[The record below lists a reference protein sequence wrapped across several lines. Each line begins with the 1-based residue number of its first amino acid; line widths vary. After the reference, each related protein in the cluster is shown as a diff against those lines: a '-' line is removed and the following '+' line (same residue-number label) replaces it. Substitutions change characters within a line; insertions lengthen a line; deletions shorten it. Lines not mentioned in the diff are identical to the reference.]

1 MKMRK
6 IIILVS
12 AAVIIAGTAAGLL
25 FAMDDSGLI
34 FNTQSNELGSLT
46 GGENGDQT
54 GNEARIE
61 HYPLYYRPDSYP
73 WDYLLH
79 CTNDD
84 LRKEAAQLAR
94 DAAANDMVGY
104 DCGEYGCTL
113 WEEAEKN
120 GYDISRIDVP
130 CAAQCATAVLT
141 FYKCAGY
148 RLEIDELCSIDVDK
162 SVWDMDD
169 VLCET
174 GLFEKI
180 TDPARLHS
188 PDGNQTGDIYV
199 AESRH
204 TILQVSDG
212 SSAAGKE

>member
-1 MKMRK
+1 MRK
-6 IIILVS
+6 KVFAISATVILIG
-12 AAVIIAGTAAGLL
+12 AAAGLF
-25 FAMDDSGLI
+25 FASDETGKI
-34 FNTQSNELGSLT
+34 FNTQQNELGKMT
-46 GGENGDQT
+46 GGELGDQT
-54 GNEARIE
+54 GKEARVE
-61 HYPLYYRPDSYP
+61 HYPLYYVPDSYP

-84 LRKEAAQLAR
+84 LRLEAARLAC
-94 DAAANDMVGY
+94 DAAANDKIGY

-120 GYDISRIDVP
+120 DYDIAGISVP

-148 RLEIDELCSIDVDK
+148 RLDIEELKGIDVDK

-180 TDPARLHS
+180 TDPSRLHS
-188 PDGNQTGDIYV
+188 PDRNVAGDIYV
-199 AESRH
+199 AETRH
-204 TILQVSDG
+204 TILQVTDG
-212 SSAAGKE
+212 RLS